1 MMSKHYLGTFESNAS
16 KAFQIKLLP
25 VSRALTTKSTMAV
38 VEFYGGGGGEQDIRL
53 ATELVN
59 DLIMHGW
66 RDILEDHSTE

>member
-1 MMSKHYLGTFESNAS
+1 MNKHYLGTFQSNTS
-16 KAFQIKLLP
+16 KAFQRKLLP
-25 VSRALTTKSTMAV
+25 VSRALTTESTMAV
-38 VEFYGGGGGEQDIRL
+38 VEFYGGGGEQDIRL

>member
-1 MMSKHYLGTFESNAS
+1 MMSKHYLGTFQTNTSTAR
-16 KAFQIKLLP
+16 QRKLLP

-38 VEFYGGGGGEQDIRL
+38 VEFYGGGGEQDIRL

>member
-1 MMSKHYLGTFESNAS
+1 MNKHYLGTFRTTESTAR
-16 KAFQIKLLP
+16 QRKLLP
-25 VSRALTTKSTMAV
+25 VSRALTTESTMAV
-38 VEFYGGGGGEQDIRL
+38 VEFYGGGGEQDIRL

>member
-1 MMSKHYLGTFESNAS
+1 MMSKHYLGTFQTNTS
-16 KAFQIKLLP
+16 KAFRKKLLP
-25 VSRALTTKSTMAV
+25 VSRALTARSTMAV
-38 VEFYGGGGGEQDIRL
+38 VEFYGGGGEQDIRL